1 MEENRGGA
9 WPFYPWQLE
18 AWRELTADDGTPLS
32 AVLSAPT
39 GAGKTMVA
47 YLWAG
52 LVDGEGRP
60 LTDRA
65 GCDKVIF
72 TAPIKALSNERYM
85 DLLKMGFD
93 VGLETGDFKK
103 NDGAPVICCTQEIYN
118 LKYAGQD
125 HIRLIIDEF
134 HYIFSEN
141 ERSRAYIDGLR
152 KTHPCVPILVMSA
165 TFGQPDEIRAYL
177 ERVMQRPFELYL
189 LKERTT
195 KLTYLKSAQNA
206 REIHDALVFAF
217 SQKGVHQVADMI
229 AAERMDID
237 PSRKARL
244 RDLAWIL
251 EVKTVQKHLYK
262 GVGVYYG
269 RLLPKEKL
277 LVERAYRERIIDV
290 VVGTDALALGVNLP
304 AETVVFAQTV
314 KYFDRRPVSKTSF
327 SQMAGRAG
335 RKGLFDE
342 GFVTWLQDSP
352 VESRGVDTG
361 EMFKAISNMPDEKAM
376 IELRPDFGAIL
387 KKHSTI
393 ENEAEIVADYSL
405 PRLRYKTVLDEIR
418 DAVKQIDSSL
428 ELLAPGRK
436 ELFKAILA
444 DVWYGEM
451 EIDQNLEMA
460 ELFFRGGGTGG
471 DYVHPDGMIAAE
483 LFQKYE
489 KNFLQALLRVKRYNN
504 SLPEAYR
511 FRHMERV
518 EQAIEEIDPTVF
530 GFEDRILEMDNTA
543 VNLPEAQVRLVPT
556 DRARLEKRR
565 RGARKKGPESGRKNQ
580 KQPAAQDAEKKKKRR
595 GHRGG
600 RRRSKKKQ
608 QLQELLNA
616 AEVE

>member
-1 MEENRGGA
+1 MEKYTEN
-9 WPFYPWQLE
+9 PFYPWQLE
-18 AWRELTADDGTPLS
+18 AWRALTDDGGGPLS

-39 GAGKTMVA
+39 GAGKTRVA

-52 LVDGEGRP
+52 LVDESGRP
-60 LTDRA
+60 LADRD
-65 GCDKVIF
+65 GLPKVIF

-93 VGLETGDFKK
+93 VGIETGDFKK
-103 NDGAPVICCTQEIYN
+103 NSGAPVICCTQEIYD
-118 LKYAGQD
+118 LKYAGMGGL
-125 HIRLIIDEF
+125 RLIIDEF

-152 KTHPCVPILVMSA
+152 KTRPDVPVLVMSA
-165 TFGQPDEIRAYL
+165 TFGQPGEIRDYL
-177 ERVMQRPFELYL
+177 ERVLARPFELFV

-195 KLTYLKSAQNA
+195 GLTYLKTGANA
-206 REIHDALVFAF
+206 RDIRDALVFAF
-217 SQKGVHQVADMI
+217 SQKGVHTVADLI
-229 AAERMDID
+229 AAQRMDID
-237 PSRKARL
+237 PGRKARL

-251 EVKTVQKHLYK
+251 EVKTIQRHLFK

-277 LVERAYRERIIDV
+277 LVERAYRERVIDV

-314 KYFDRRPVSKTSF
+314 KYFDRRPIGKTAF

-342 GFVTWLQDSP
+342 GFVTWLEDSP

-361 EMFKAISNMPDEKAM
+361 AMFKALERMPDDTAS
-376 IELRPDFGAIL
+376 IQLSPDFGAIL
-387 KKHSTI
+387 KRRSTVG
-393 ENEAEIVADYSL
+393 NEAEIVAGYSL
-405 PRLRYKTVLDEIR
+405 PPLRYADVKAEIAEALER
-418 DAVKQIDSSL
+418 IDASL
-428 ELLAPGRK
+428 ERLAPGRK
-436 ELFKAILA
+436 EAFKAVLA

-460 ELFFRGGGTGG
+460 ELFFSGGADGG
-471 DYVHPDGMIAAE
+471 PCAHPDGLVAAE

-511 FRHMERV
+511 FGGMDRV
-518 EQAIEEIDPTVF
+518 ERAVEEIDPTVF
-530 GFEDRILEMDNTA
+530 GFEDRILEMDSTA
-543 VNLPEAQVRLVPT
+543 VDLPEAEVRLAPP
-556 DRARLEKRR
+556 DSARLERRHR
-565 RGARKKGPESGRKNQ
+565 RGGRGKKAKNAAPRESGK
-580 KQPAAQDAEKKKKRR
+580 ASGAKKKKRR
-595 GHRGG
+595 G
-600 RRRSKKKQ
+600 RRRRRKDTPPRDPPSDD
-608 QLQELLNA
+608 
-616 AEVE
+616 